1 MKQGAVFIADGSEA
15 FCRELSQAVDRIP
28 GLRVVGTAIDGE
40 QTLRCLRERVVDLL
54 VLDLML
60 PKKDGIAILKELSR
74 QEDRPQVLTTAVFVS
89 DFVAA
94 AAAVLGGSY
103 LVRKPCD
110 PHGVAERLQE
120 MWNGLPSFPAVP
132 RSFDVDAVVTSVL
145 QKLSIPAHTKG
156 YKYLREAVIIAVEE
170 MEVLSAIT
178 KELYPQVA
186 RRYGTTAS
194 NVERAIRHALELV
207 WKRGEQEVLHGYF
220 GSWHKLTNSES
231 IALIADRVR
240 LQTARHRRYGG
251 D

>member
-132 RSFDVDAVVTSVL
+132 RSFDVDA
-145 QKLSIPAHTKG
+145 
-156 YKYLREAVIIAVEE
+156 EAVIIAVED